1 MHRVHTLITNQKMNS
16 QATIIITITSQILII
31 KVQTKKITLEL
42 GIKSQLKNDNYENVS
57 IFFILFQFGNFQIS
71 SSFSSLMHFH
81 EDIL

>member
-16 QATIIITITSQILII
+16 QPTIIITITSQILII

-57 IFFILFQFGNFQIS
+57 IFFILFQLETFK
-71 SSFSSLMHFH
+71 
-81 EDIL
+81 

>member
-71 SSFSSLMHFH
+71 S
-81 EDIL
+81 

>member
-1 MHRVHTLITNQKMNS
+1 MLRVHTLITNQKMNS

-57 IFFILFQFGNFQIS
+57 ILFILFQFGNFQIS
-71 SSFSSLMHFH
+71 S
-81 EDIL
+81 

>member
-1 MHRVHTLITNQKMNS
+1 MLRVHTLVTNQKMNS

-57 IFFILFQFGNFQIS
+57 IFFILFQLETFK
-71 SSFSSLMHFH
+71 
-81 EDIL
+81 

>member
-1 MHRVHTLITNQKMNS
+1 MLRVHTLVTNQKMNS

-71 SSFSSLMHFH
+71 S
-81 EDIL
+81 

>member
-57 IFFILFQFGNFQIS
+57 IFFILFQLETFK
-71 SSFSSLMHFH
+71 
-81 EDIL
+81 

>member
-16 QATIIITITSQILII
+16 QAIIIITITSQILII

-57 IFFILFQFGNFQIS
+57 IFFILFQLETFK
-71 SSFSSLMHFH
+71 
-81 EDIL
+81 